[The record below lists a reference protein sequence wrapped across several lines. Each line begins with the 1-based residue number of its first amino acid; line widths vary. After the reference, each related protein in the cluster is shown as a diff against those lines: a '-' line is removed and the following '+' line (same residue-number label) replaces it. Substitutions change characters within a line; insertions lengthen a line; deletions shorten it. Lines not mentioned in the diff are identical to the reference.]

1 MSDVPS
7 QESILAHTSVNID
20 DLQLLER
27 MDLCIKLK
35 YFPKSYINEL
45 DVTRCCHQK
54 YLTLTTDYS

>member
-45 DVTRCCHQK
+45 DVTRC
-54 YLTLTTDYS
+54 